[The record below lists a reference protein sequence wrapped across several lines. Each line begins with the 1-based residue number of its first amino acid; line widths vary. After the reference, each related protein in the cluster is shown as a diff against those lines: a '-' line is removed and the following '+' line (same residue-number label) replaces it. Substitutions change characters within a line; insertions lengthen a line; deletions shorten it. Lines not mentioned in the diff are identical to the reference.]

1 MPWVDLQKQK
11 FFFFCKAF
19 KELIKKNANLKL
31 LIAGNGEQENKIKK
45 YIAKNNLSK
54 NIILLGYVENI
65 YPYFKNSNG
74 FILTSLWEDP
84 GFVLIEAAYC
94 RTPILSSDAWPG
106 PVELIKNNYNGVV
119 FETSNMNSFLKK
131 FEIFSN
137 LKKHENFR
145 LNNLRMCRKFTLYSH
160 YNKLINLIN

>member
-1 MPWVDLQKQK
+1 MAL
-11 FFFFCKAF
+11 
-19 KELIKKNANLKL
+19 
-31 LIAGNGEQENKIKK
+31 
-45 YIAKNNLSK
+45 
-54 NIILLGYVENI
+54 
-65 YPYFKNSNG
+65 
-74 FILTSLWEDP
+74 LTSLWEDP